1 MSEQLPDLPAQVR
14 GGSHEMQEQN
24 ARIEPGASQMGERA
38 RIAETWAADAEKRAQ
53 AAEAKAE
60 VAARQARAAAI
71 LAQALRHQ
79 KTAAANQAQALR
91 DQLAAVYN
99 STSWRITAPLRALA
113 MSMQRFRGSPVP
125 RAPTAAQE
133 QPSSPQ
139 PGRLPTRRSPR
150 PTIFIECSNTSQEE
164 LNTGIQ
170 RVVRNLVRN
179 AKPASEKY
187 GFNAAAVVMADG
199 RLVPA
204 DTARLF
210 ADKTRASP
218 IEKPTAWQITETL
231 DDYESHVGN
240 VLLLLDA
247 SWWIPEIWAATERF
261 KAMGGYVIGV
271 IHDLVPVTH
280 PHTTDETLT
289 IIFAEWLENLLRV
302 TDSIIT
308 VSRTVHHQ
316 LEVYL
321 QATGWSSNGKPSIP
335 ISFFYHGSELDLIDT
350 SKPPR
355 QHIQDI
361 FSPQTPTFIVV
372 GTIEPRKNPAFTL
385 AAFDAAWRDGV
396 EAKLVII
403 GRHAWK
409 SDDFLNCVRTHPLFM
424 TKLFLLRDVT
434 DEELDYAY
442 RHASALI
449 IPSQIEGFG
458 LPVAEAFQRGLPVM
472 CSDIP
477 VFREI
482 ADGRAIFFGLEDA
495 KNLTEALKQFVQQ
508 ADPTQPKKCSQ
519 LNWQTWRQSAE
530 QLFGEI
536 AKAVSARA
544 SCRQAD

>member
-53 AAEAKAE
+53 AAE
-60 VAARQARAAAI
+60 VAARQAGAAAI

-247 SWWIPEIWAATERF
+247 SWWTPEIWAATERF
-261 KAMGGYVIGV
+261 KAMGGYVVGV
-271 IHDLVPVTH
+271 IHDLIPVTH

-289 IIFAEWLENLLRV
+289 IIFAEWLGNLFRFA
-302 TDSIIT
+302 DFIIT
-308 VSRTVHHQ
+308 SSLSVQHQ
-316 LEVYL
+316 VEECL
-321 QATGWSSNGKPSIP
+321 QATGWSSNGASRIP
-335 ISFFYHGSELDLIDT
+335 ISFVYHGSELDFIDT

-355 QHIQDI
+355 QHIQGI
-361 FSPQTPTFIVV
+361 FSSQKPTFIVV
-372 GTIEPRKNPAFTL
+372 GTIEPRKNHAFSL

-396 EAKLVII
+396 DAKLVII
-403 GRHAWK
+403 GRHFCK
-409 SDDFLNCVRTHPLFM
+409 SDDFLNRIRTHPLFM
-424 TKLFLLRDVT
+424 KQLFLLPDVT

-449 IPSQIEGFG
+449 IASQIEGFG

-482 ADGRAIFFGLEDA
+482 ADNRAIFFGLEDPR
-495 KNLTEALKQFVQQ
+495 NLTEALKKFVQQ
-508 ADPTQPKKCSQ
+508 VDPSEPMKRSQ
-519 LNWQTWRQSAE
+519 QNWQTWRQSAE

-536 AKAVSARA
+536 AKTVSARA